1 MHIECTYASRR
12 RFHKQYPEC
21 TFELMPIKPRGR
33 PRADHRGMDNNDAFD
48 VDRERALQALRQ
60 VVDPEICE
68 NIVELGLVERLD
80 ITPARVAL
88 TLVLTSPTCP
98 MGDAIA
104 DDAWQALHTAFPQ
117 REVAVEEAQGVEWG
131 PQRMSDAAR
140 QRLGWNDA
148 PG

>member
-1 MHIECTYASRR
+1 LPKGGTLATKVLIC
-12 RFHKQYPEC
+12 
-21 TFELMPIKPRGR
+21 R
-33 PRADHRGMDNNDAFD
+33 PA
-48 VDRERALQALRQ
+48 
-60 VVDPEICE
+60 DPEAK
-68 NIVELGLVERLD
+68 GLVERLH
-80 ITPARVAL
+80 IEPGRIEL

-104 DDAWQALHTAFPQ
+104 DYAWQALRTAFPQ
-117 REVAVEEAQGVEWG
+117 REVSVEEAQGVDWG

>member
-1 MHIECTYASRR
+1 
-12 RFHKQYPEC
+12 
-21 TFELMPIKPRGR
+21 
-33 PRADHRGMDNNDAFD
+33 MDNNDAFD

-104 DDAWQALHTAFPQ
+104 DDAWQALHNAFPQ
-117 REVAVEEAQGVEWG
+117 REVSVEEAQGVDWG